1 MNFITVNGIT
11 LHIQQDGNPDGLP
24 LVFINSLGTDF
35 RIWNDVI
42 TAFTGDYN
50 IVRYDK
56 RGHGL
61 SDAPTPPYTI
71 RNHSTDLGGLLD
83 ALQLDKVVLVGI
95 SVGGVI
101 ALDYTA
107 QNPERVKALVL
118 CDTFPKIGTTEMW
131 NSRIQTVLE
140 HGIAHIGEAI
150 LMRWFPPSFKAQNP
164 AAYDGYFNMLTRTP
178 VAGYTGTC
186 MALRDADLTEAA
198 RGIQQPT
205 LVLCGAED
213 GSTPP
218 ELVRGLTAI
227 LPNARYHEI
236 VGAGHLPCI
245 EQPQVVA
252 KLIEDFLKEVI

>member
-11 LHIQQDGNPDGLP
+11 LHIEQVGNSDELP

-42 TAFTGDYN
+42 PAFVDNYQV
-50 IVRYDK
+50 VRYDK

-71 RNHSTDLGGLLD
+71 RNHSDDLAGILD
-83 ALQLDKVVLVGI
+83 NLQLNNAVLIGV
-95 SVGGVI
+95 SVGGMI
-101 ALDYTA
+101 GMDYAT
-107 QNPERVKALVL
+107 QHPERVTALVL

-131 NSRIQTVLE
+131 NERIRAVQE
-140 HGIAHIGEAI
+140 HGIAQIADAI
-150 LMRWFPPSFKAQNP
+150 LTRWFPPSFKEQYP
-164 AAYDGYFNMLTRTP
+164 AAYQGYFNMLTRTP

-198 RGIQQPT
+198 RTIRQPT
-205 LVLCGAED
+205 LVLCGSED

-218 ELVRGLTAI
+218 ALVRGLTAI

-236 VGAGHLPCI
+236 VGAGHLPMV
-245 EQPQVVA
+245 EQPSAVA
-252 KLIEDFLKEVI
+252 AEITKFLKEIV